1 MYRDA
6 PHGTVLEGPPSHTVT
21 STDWPSTFFTST
33 VDGCG
38 HSTKAAASASAITAA
53 SAEARYRFTPMILAA
68 RGRLRGRLSQ
78 MMRASGLVY
87 GYWLGPRSRRQPRLG
102 RREET
107 DAFPG
112 CYPVPTAASEP
123 SMLIASPSDEVREEQ
138 HN

>member
-33 VDGCG
+33 VGGRG

-87 GYWLGPRSRRQPRLG
+87 GYWPEPASLPRVRPLGEHHLRGMMGSCRTSNRG
-102 RREET
+102 
-107 DAFPG
+107 
-112 CYPVPTAASEP
+112 
-123 SMLIASPSDEVREEQ
+123 SP
-138 HN
+138 